1 MTRCKN
7 YEAEIKKRIDYEC
20 DFIQVS
26 LSDIRE
32 LKDVNDVT
40 RKKAYSLLS
49 NVMDS
54 VVFLNHCFRF
64 L

>member
-1 MTRCKN
+1 MARCKN

-20 DFIQVS
+20 DFIQVA
-26 LSDIRE
+26 LSDIRD

>member
-7 YEAEIKKRIDYEC
+7 YEAEVKKRIDYEC